1 MRGALLG
8 SEKITPAGALGI
20 GQAAPYEVVNF
31 MRDDV
36 DEVRRMGQQIGIE
49 NDFAASEK
57 ARRNDFFTGS
67 GAIEQLTA
75 MGPQVTGELDV

>member
-1 MRGALLG
+1 MKGTLLGGEEFAPGGAL
-8 SEKITPAGALGI
+8 SI
-20 GQAAPYEVVNF
+20 GQATPDKVVNL

-36 DEVRRMGQQIGIE
+36 DEVGRMGQQIGVE
-49 NDFAASEK
+49 NDFAASDK
-57 ARRNDFFTGS
+57 ARREDFFTGS